1 MKKKIMAMCLVIAM
15 AATAVIGG
23 TLAYFTDTTEDVVN
37 TFTVGNVE
45 IELFESYVARANSEK
60 HAANVPE
67 DMYPERV
74 PGQEYTDE
82 QIKEGSEN
90 YAKYLEIMSPIV
102 PGEQINKMAYVENI
116 GENDAYVRVRVL
128 IPHDM
133 ESYLGWT
140 ECTTARVQGEWSRP
154 AGFEKKPFTPDGEV
168 TIGDV
173 KYDVITYICNEVLE
187 KGKMTHYQVLDN
199 IYLAAWTTEKEVA
212 NLNNSQFNVIFQA
225 DAIQADGFKDAA
237 SAFAAFDNAESTYG
251 ANNGLINE
259 DLYEFTWKAE

>member
-23 TLAYFTDTTEDVVN
+23 TLAYFTDTTDDVVN

-67 DMYPERV
+67 GMYPERV

-82 QIKEGSEN
+82 QIKEGSEK
-90 YAKYLEIMSPIV
+90 YAEYLEIMSPIV
-102 PGEQINKMAYVENI
+102 PGEQINKMAYVENT
-116 GENDAYVRVRVL
+116 GLNDAYVRVRVL

-133 ESYLGWT
+133 EQYLGWT

-154 AGFEKKPFTPDGEV
+154 AGYEKNYLKPDGKVE
-168 TIGDV
+168 IDGIN
-173 KYDVITYICNEVLE
+173 YDVITYICNEVLE
-187 KGKMTHYQVLDN
+187 PGQMTHYQVLDN
-199 IYLAAWTTEKEVA
+199 IYLAAWTTEETVA
-212 NLNNSQFNVIFQA
+212 HLDNSQFNVIFQA

-237 SAFAAFDNAESTYG
+237 SAFAAFDDADSTYG
-251 ANNGLINE
+251 ANGLINE